1 MLMSVVS
8 NQPSSVQQLNIDDDP
23 LKNQTNSVENINNED
38 KQEIV
43 DKQGKDTTESQ
54 KNDTP
59 NNVPLA
65 GWGILFISCFGVFM
79 ASVSTSALVIAF
91 PVVLIEL
98 EMTIGTMMWV
108 LLVLLLVIGAVVPTA
123 GKLGDMIGQ
132 AAIYKVGYWLFV
144 IGSLG
149 AGFSS
154 SGNKGYD
161 LVACRVIIGIGAGL
175 LFTNSSAILTNTFAL
190 YGKVGL
196 SQGIMQLSSA
206 LGTILG
212 PLIGGGF
219 ADTNWRWIFWF
230 NVPPGRSGRSR
241 VISAC
246 N

>member
-1 MLMSVVS
+1 MSVVS

-154 SGNKGYD
+154 SGNRGYD

>member
-1 MLMSVVS
+1 MSVVS